1 MYLAE
6 EESDDV
12 VKILDFVIDNKQ
24 RHHCLSIYYVLFFL
38 YSYQTVVGR
47 QWFLKDTIKKNIHRN
62 ISLTFSY
69 TVQVLLSVDAN
80 FHGSKKRQWF
90 ADS

>member
-24 RHHCLSIYYVLFFL
+24 KTWRRKSTRYIILYTIWFDLIYCV
-38 YSYQTVVGR
+38 
-47 QWFLKDTIKKNIHRN
+47 
-62 ISLTFSY
+62 
-69 TVQVLLSVDAN
+69 
-80 FHGSKKRQWF
+80 
-90 ADS
+90 

>member
-24 RHHCLSIYYVLFFL
+24 GITVCRFIMGFFL

-47 QWFLKDTIKKNIHRN
+47 QWFLKDTIKKNIHQN

>member
-24 RHHCLSIYYVLFFL
+24 VYCGGIISGIHVLWWYY
-38 YSYQTVVGR
+38 
-47 QWFLKDTIKKNIHRN
+47 
-62 ISLTFSY
+62 
-69 TVQVLLSVDAN
+69 
-80 FHGSKKRQWF
+80 
-90 ADS
+90 

>member
-24 RHHCLSIYYVLFFL
+24 GI
-38 YSYQTVVGR
+38 TVCRFIMV
-47 QWFLKDTIKKNIHRN
+47 
-62 ISLTFSY
+62 
-69 TVQVLLSVDAN
+69 
-80 FHGSKKRQWF
+80 
-90 ADS
+90 